1 MSKEKTYT
9 PAALKKAVDAYFN
22 SISRTVTAQEKVP
35 TGKKDSW
42 GHEIYELQDVRN
54 DKGELITY
62 TEYVIPPMTLDL
74 CLFLGITRQ
83 TLSNYEKDERYLDTI
98 TRARGRIEGCKA
110 RMLHTSKNVQGV
122 MFDLEC
128 NHKWK
133 REQKMELDVKDNAV
147 NVNIKVVE

>member
-9 PAALKKAVDAYFN
+9 PAALKKAIDAYFN

-54 DKGELITY
+54 DEGELITY
-62 TEYVIPPMTLDL
+62 TEYVIPPSVIDL
-74 CLFLGITRQ
+74 CLWLKISRQ
-83 TLSNYEKDERYLDTI
+83 TLLNYEKNDKYLDTI

-128 NHKWK
+128 NHKWQ
-133 REQKMELDVKDNAV
+133 REVKVKVDDDRKLDVTIEV
-147 NVNIKVVE
+147 IE